1 MDHLIRKVIFD
12 AEYFQPGVA
21 VYLETEETKQQGLI
35 YTYSEDELTIL
46 KIRDV
51 MIADNQMQVE
61 PAQIQIHVS
70 EVERNDIKIYRID
83 DSRSTNREKLT
94 TVCEKLTRSY
104 MSLSSS
110 LSEQERLLAEQN
122 GQKDFTEIEE
132 REQERVINF
141 KALIR
146 SFSTL

>member
-51 MIADNQMQVE
+51 
-61 PAQIQIHVS
+61 
-70 EVERNDIKIYRID
+70 R
-83 DSRSTNREKLT
+83 
-94 TVCEKLTRSY
+94 
-104 MSLSSS
+104 
-110 LSEQERLLAEQN
+110 
-122 GQKDFTEIEE
+122 
-132 REQERVINF
+132 
-141 KALIR
+141 
-146 SFSTL
+146 

>member
-21 VYLETEETKQQGLI
+21 VYLETAETKQQGLI
-35 YTYSEDELTIL
+35 YAYSEDELTIL
-46 KIRDV
+46 KIQDI
-51 MIADNQMQVE
+51 MTEDNQMQVE
-61 PAQIQIHVS
+61 PARIPIHVS

-83 DSRSTNREKLT
+83 DSRTANREKLT

-104 MSLSSS
+104 MALSSS

>member
-1 MDHLIRKVIFD
+1 MNHLIRKVIFD

-51 MIADNQMQVE
+51 MTEDNQMQVE

-94 TVCEKLTRSY
+94 RSY
-104 MSLSSS
+104 MALSSS

>member
-51 MIADNQMQVE
+51 MTADNQMQVE

-70 EVERNDIKIYRID
+70 EVER
-83 DSRSTNREKLT
+83 L
-94 TVCEKLTRSY
+94 
-104 MSLSSS
+104 SL
-110 LSEQERLLAEQN
+110 
-122 GQKDFTEIEE
+122 IH
-132 REQERVINF
+132 I
-141 KALIR
+141 
-146 SFSTL
+146 

>member
-51 MIADNQMQVE
+51 MTADNQMQVE

-122 GQKDFTEIEE
+122 GHKDFTEIEE

>member
-51 MIADNQMQVE
+51 MTADNQMQVE

-70 EVERNDIKIYRID
+70 EVERNDIKIYRMHYSDHSIHCKWVD
-83 DSRSTNREKLT
+83 RLIAIILFWYFHYHYCQCYLGNQKTYLIQNTGKLLYESSKERRT
-94 TVCEKLTRSY
+94 FPWLKL
-104 MSLSSS
+104 
-110 LSEQERLLAEQN
+110 
-122 GQKDFTEIEE
+122 
-132 REQERVINF
+132 
-141 KALIR
+141 
-146 SFSTL
+146 

>member
-51 MIADNQMQVE
+51 MTADNQMQVE

-94 TVCEKLTRSY
+94 RSY
-104 MSLSSS
+104 MALSSS

>member
-1 MDHLIRKVIFD
+1 MYSMSDSCSGKKIVQNKLLFWLLITSEKHTG
-12 AEYFQPGVA
+12 P
-21 VYLETEETKQQGLI
+21 LI
-35 YTYSEDELTIL
+35 ILHQLTFSSHYI
-46 KIRDV
+46 
-51 MIADNQMQVE
+51 
-61 PAQIQIHVS
+61 
-70 EVERNDIKIYRID
+70 NDIKIYRID